1 MLFVLF
7 GIYLSIWAFTT
18 ASYYVC
24 SMWISTKVCA
34 ALLLFNERDNI
45 FSLSGMSSTSMNLLL
60 HWISSLAILGHF
72 IRGQL
77 QGSRSRVQCGALA
90 WHATCSVEREDLKLC
105 KWNGVQGKRLEVSLC
120 AVLGFLLIV
129 WRVSADDPP
138 LWILATSGMLTFKKQ
153 PKMSFLILQLGSILF
168 CSLEYSCVHL
178 SRRFRLALNSQ
189 FSCLSLL
196 SAWITDV
203 GQNIQFDQVFF
214 YKILLSF

>member
-1 MLFVLF
+1 MYVVCEFLQKFVLLCCYLMKETTYF
-7 GIYLSIWAFTT
+7 HYLEWVPQVWIYCYTGS
-18 ASYYVC
+18 
-24 SMWISTKVCA
+24 A
-34 ALLLFNERDNI
+34 ALQ
-45 FSLSGMSSTSMNLLL
+45 
-60 HWISSLAILGHF
+60 ILGHF

-196 SAWITDV
+196 SVWITDV